1 MECTLQACRRSCLIL
16 LLNKQRRTL
25 RAPQPQIYLFHNSWL
40 ISASVRALDKT
51 SMYRAEGL
59 IDHSCSPHT
68 HTHSLCKDNQGSCHA
83 GFLLAG
89 LMSSPLTTLTLSHS
103 FTLLRDSLAPSFTH
117 HHLTLCTQEH
127 PCWVK
132 LWLMP
137 IILWQWA
144 Y

>member
-83 GFLLAG
+83 GFLPCWFNVLSSDHSNPITFIHPFKRQSCPV
-89 LMSSPLTTLTLSHS
+89 LNSSPSDPLHSGTSLLS
-103 FTLLRDSLAPSFTH
+103 
-117 HHLTLCTQEH
+117 
-127 PCWVK
+127 
-132 LWLMP
+132 
-137 IILWQWA
+137 
-144 Y
+144 